1 MLSLQKTMLPFSN
14 LKNKES
20 AKSVMLFP
28 LGISSFG
35 GLVSNIAGPNAS
47 FSWRKS
53 AYSGCSQV
61 ITKILCAGGALKT
74 SDSHIQTFA
83 LLCRILQIVSDG
95 VLYTDLHCS
104 LYLILS
110 SLVFQNV
117 Q

>member
-47 FSWRKS
+47 FFMEKICILRVFTGNHPNSRT
-53 AYSGCSQV
+53 V
-61 ITKILCAGGALKT
+61 I
-74 SDSHIQTFA
+74 SRH
-83 LLCRILQIVSDG
+83 LLCFAGYFRSYQMGYSIRI
-95 VLYTDLHCS
+95 YT
-104 LYLILS
+104 
-110 SLVFQNV
+110 VAFT
-117 Q
+117 